1 MQTQAIICEYN
12 PFHNGHAYQI
22 QAGKEAAG
30 STHTLALMSGSVVQ
44 RGTFAI
50 ADKWLRARTALLSG
64 ADLVCE
70 LPFCYAAQSAEYFAA
85 GAVKILNATG
95 VCDTLC
101 FGSEAGDLEAL
112 SAVAQSLAFETP
124 AFRDALK
131 AFLGKGLAFPKAREL
146 AFKAIDGEKSASY
159 LREPNNILGI
169 EYLKALRRTHSA
181 IRPVTIKR
189 QGNAYHDTQ
198 AQSRYA
204 SATAIRQLLAAPG
217 AGAQALKPLL
227 PYDPALLLS
236 DLKEARVPWEESY
249 AKALLSQIHSQ
260 DLARFRTLP
269 YMEKGLEFKLKKA
282 LGASGSYDS
291 IVDTL
296 TSKRAPKSRIRRI
309 LMNLSMG
316 FEARDLR
323 RFAAPGFVPCLRV
336 LGFNEKGRALLKA
349 IREQDGLPVITNT
362 RANITRLSPDQR
374 ACFDFDARA
383 TDLFSLFCE
392 KQYRYHRD
400 YTQNPVSIAE
410 KEAL

>member
-124 AFRDALK
+124 AFKDALK

-146 AFKAIDGEKSASY
+146 AFKAAHGEKSASY

-169 EYLKALRRTHSA
+169 EYLKALHRTHSA

-189 QGNAYHDTQ
+189 QGNAYHSTE
-198 AQSRYA
+198 AQSRFA
-204 SATAIRQLLAAPG
+204 SATAIRQLLASPG
-217 AGAQALKPLL
+217 ENAQALASLL

-236 DLKEARVPWEESY
+236 DLKETRVPWEESY

-269 YMEKGLEFKLKKA
+269 YMEEGLEFKLKKA
-282 LGASGSYDS
+282 LEASGSYDS

-349 IREQDGLPVITNT
+349 IREQGSLPVITNT

-400 YTQNPVSIAE
+400 LSLIHI
-410 KEAL
+410 